1 MFLCVFF
8 FFSIFTSLFI
18 RVTSAMIM
26 YDKRTLLD
34 IGQRYTNLIQD
45 TLYTDPAWP
54 LEILR
59 STAADK
65 GRLNNTRRRKK
76 HRGKRAGIRNRLR
89 KRAHSPPLPS
99 ILLANVQSLDNKMD
113 NLRARISFQRDIRD
127 CNIICLTETWL
138 TPSVPDNAVTP
149 SDNFSVLRMDRT
161 AEAGKTKGGGVC
173 FFINKKWCDPRNISI
188 LSRSCSSHLEHLSI
202 ICRPFYLPREFS
214 STVVTA
220 VYIPPQAD
228 SSLALSKL
236 HDELSGYINIHPDA
250 ACIVAGD
257 FNKANLKKVIPN
269 FRQYI
274 SCPTRGLNTL
284 DHCYTQLKN
293 AYKAHSLPA
302 FGKSDHAA
310 IFLTPDYKQRILQ
323 EPPVEREVT
332 RWSSHSEA
340 TLQASL
346 DDVDRDMFRASS
358 SDVSEFTEVAL
369 SFVNTLT
376 EQATETVTIKTFS
389 NQKPWVDRTIRDAVN
404 HRTAA
409 YNAGILS
416 GNMSEY
422 KSSCYALRRAVR
434 AAKRRYSER
443 IESHF
448 QLNDSRRMWQG
459 LKTICSSG
467 NNNSVEVRADL
478 LLAIELNNFYGRF
491 ECNGGAILPISASA
505 SSRQSSD
512 DHVFTVSE
520 DDVRRELRRV
530 NVRKAAGPDGITGRV
545 LRSCADQLAGLF
557 TSIFNE
563 SLATSVVPTPF
574 KKSVIIPVPKNS
586 KPSCLNDYRPV
597 ALTSTVMKVFERL
610 LKKHICSSIPAT
622 LDPLQFAYRPNRS
635 TDDAISQV
643 LHSSLTHIDS
653 KNGNYVR
660 LLFIDY
666 SSAFNTIV
674 PTKLAVKLSDLG
686 LNTSLCDWIQD
697 FLTARPQVVKVGQ
710 FTSNSIT
717 LNIGAP
723 QGCVLSPLLYSL
735 YTHDCV
741 SSHSSTSI
749 IKFADDTVVLGLI
762 NNDDETAYLDEV
774 ERLTSWCQDN
784 CLSLNVSK
792 TKELIVDFRKRQQ
805 QPYTPLMISGTPV
818 ERVSSF
824 KYLGVNISEDL
835 TWTAHI
841 QTQVKKA
848 RQRLYHLR
856 QLRKFR
862 VSPAILKTFYSGAI
876 ESVLTQ
882 CISVWYNNA
891 TNQDCKALQRVVR
904 LAELI
909 SGSTLPSLQGIYLK
923 RCRSR
928 AAKIIKDSNHPG
940 NHLFRLL
947 PSGKRFRSLMAKTER
962 LRKSFFPQAIRLLNT
977 NSVP

>member
-1 MFLCVFF
+1 
-8 FFSIFTSLFI
+8 
-18 RVTSAMIM
+18 MIM

-59 STAADK
+59 STVADK

-113 NLRARISFQRDIRD
+113 DLRARISFQRDIRD

-138 TPSVPDNAVTP
+138 TPTVPDNAVTP

-188 LSRSCSSHLEHLSI
+188 LSRSCSPHLEHLSI

-269 FRQYI
+269 FHQHI

-284 DHCYTQLKN
+284 DHCYTQFKN

-346 DDVDRDMFRASS
+346 DDVDWDMFRASS
-358 SDVSEFTEVAL
+358 SDISEFTEVAL

-376 EQATETVTIKTFS
+376 EQATETITIKTFS

-467 NNNSVEVRADL
+467 NNNSVEVRADP
-478 LLAIELNNFYGRF
+478 LLAVELNHFYGRF
-491 ECNGGAILPISASA
+491 ECNGGPISASA
-505 SSRQSSD
+505 SSRQSSN
-512 DHVFTVSE
+512 HVFTVSE

-597 ALTSTVMKVFERL
+597 ALTLTVMKVFERL
-610 LKKHICSSIPAT
+610 LKKHICFSIPAT

-762 NNDDETAYLDEV
+762 NNDDEVCNTCMRWRELHHGARTTVSLWTWAKPKSWSW
-774 ERLTSWCQDN
+774 TSGRD
-784 CLSLNVSK
+784 SSG
-792 TKELIVDFRKRQQ
+792 
-805 QPYTPLMISGTPV
+805 PTPLLWSVGPLW
-818 ERVSSF
+818 RGWAASS
-824 KYLGVNISEDL
+824 
-835 TWTAHI
+835 T
-841 QTQVKKA
+841 
-848 RQRLYHLR
+848 
-856 QLRKFR
+856 
-862 VSPAILKTFYSGAI
+862 
-876 ESVLTQ
+876 SV
-882 CISVWYNNA
+882 
-891 TNQDCKALQRVVR
+891 
-904 LAELI
+904 
-909 SGSTLPSLQGIYLK
+909 
-923 RCRSR
+923 
-928 AAKIIKDSNHPG
+928 
-940 NHLFRLL
+940 
-947 PSGKRFRSLMAKTER
+947 
-962 LRKSFFPQAIRLLNT
+962 
-977 NSVP
+977 